1 MLLINSLTV
10 LYAQTGDTLTC
21 FNNQELKSIASKLIY
36 AKECD
41 TVKTLLE
48 QKVTL
53 KDSIITSL
61 DKAIVSK
68 DLLIMNKQSILVM
81 KDKIINKREQDIKL
95 LIDQATKTKK
105 KIKWLHVGWVATATT
120 LVGIVIT
127 SFAVR

>member
-1 MLLINSLTV
+1 LTA
-10 LYAQTGDTLTC
+10 LYGQTGDTLTC
-21 FNNQELKSIASKLIY
+21 FNNQELKNIATKLIY

-81 KDKIINKREQDIKL
+81 KDTIIKKREQDIKL
-95 LIDQATKTKK
+95 LIDQATKTKN
-105 KIKWLHVGWVATATT
+105 KIKWLHVGWAATATT
-120 LVGIVIT
+120 LVGIIIT

>member
-10 LYAQTGDTLTC
+10 SYGQTGDTLTC
-21 FNNQELKSIASKLIY
+21 FTNQELKNIAGKLIY

-48 QKVTL
+48 QKVML

-61 DKAIVSK
+61 DKTIASK
-68 DLLIMNKQSILVM
+68 DLFIMNNESILLM
-81 KDKIINKREQDIKL
+81 KDNIITKREQDIQL
-95 LIDQATKTKK
+95 LLDKVKKTKK
-105 KIKWLHVGWVATATT
+105 KIKWLHVGWAATATT
-120 LVGIVIT
+120 LVGIIIT